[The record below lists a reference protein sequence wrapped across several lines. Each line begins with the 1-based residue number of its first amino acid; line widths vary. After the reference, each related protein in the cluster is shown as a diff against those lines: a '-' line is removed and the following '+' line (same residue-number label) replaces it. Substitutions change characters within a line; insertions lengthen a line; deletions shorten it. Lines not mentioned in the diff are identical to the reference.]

1 MRALGKRSVSSF
13 LALLINV
20 AWYLAAISLG
30 LMLVLS
36 AVPLFTDLSHTEVGL
51 PVSFSVDT
59 ASFHIIAPGAV
70 AADIRDA
77 HGSGTLRF
85 PPPSGVMLTT
95 TALLAAA
102 GLAIGLW
109 VLTQLRD
116 VFRTLRDGHPFVA
129 ANATRIRWIGY
140 AVIIG
145 AIVDSLATY
154 GANAY
159 ARSHF
164 AADGLRFDAW
174 PRLDMYAIICG
185 LIILVIAE
193 VFRAGARLDEDQS
206 LTI

>member
-1 MRALGKRSVSSF
+1 MRAMGKRSVSSF
-13 LALLINV
+13 LALLINL
-20 AWYLAAISLG
+20 AWYLAAVTLA
-30 LMLVLS
+30 LMLVVS
-36 AVPLFTDLSHTEVGL
+36 AVPLFMDLSHTELGI

-59 ASFHIIAPGAV
+59 STLHITAPGV
-70 AADIRDA
+70 GKADIRDA

-85 PPPSGVMLTT
+85 PPPSGVVATT

-102 GLAIGLW
+102 GLIIGLW

-140 AVIIG
+140 AVLIG
-145 AIVDSLATY
+145 ALVDSLATY

-193 VFRAGARLDEDQS
+193 VFRAGTRLDEDQS